1 MRKFLFVFTMV
12 LVFNAFSSTVV
23 NAQIAEKV
31 GSVMVNSVDSVYHDG
46 KVAVDSVY
54 HDGKAIVGTLY
65 QDGKAGLSTIYPD
78 IRSAVISIGK
88 AIGVAAEHVYGV
100 LVKKYFVMGV
110 KQLGICLL
118 GLVAIII
125 GFVGWKKVTKN
136 GQPITYRV
144 IVPIVFMFV
153 GFITMSEVNY
163 DEMLMG
169 LINPEYG
176 AINYILE
183 YSKELI
189 NK

>member
-1 MRKFLFVFTMV
+1 MKKILFLFVMVFAFTMC
-12 LVFNAFSSTVV
+12 FSIDADANVV
-23 NAQIAEKV
+23 TATGKV
-31 GSVMVNSVDSVYHDG
+31 VTNSIDSVYHDG
-46 KVAVDSVY
+46 KAVVDSVY
-54 HDGKAIVGTLY
+54 HDGKAVVSTVYGDLK
-65 QDGKAGLSTIYPD
+65 DGASTIYPD
-78 IRSAVISIGK
+78 VKAAVISIGK

-118 GLVAIII
+118 GLIALII
-125 GFVGWKKVTKN
+125 GYIGWKRATPV

-144 IVPIVFMFV
+144 LVPAVFLCT
-153 GFITMSEVNY
+153 GLITLTNVNY

-183 YSKELI
+183 YTKDLV
-189 NK
+189 K